1 MAAPKPEAAR
11 AVAPVPARESPA
23 SAALAAARLATTMD
37 KPGSGR
43 SRASAPAPGTVS
55 ARVSGP
61 GGVTPASGV
70 ATAPAPAPVATSA
83 SSSGVALQA
92 QRPGVA
98 LAAPKSVPTRPQS
111 APVMAPVAVEDGPPP
126 DLWADWDADVVAPA
140 VAVGGQPAPTAP
152 LAPVATSGPTP
163 TTSPPASAG
172 AAPRLE
178 DKEHWHA
185 LVAALELGGL
195 ASELA
200 RNCELVDW
208 DGQRLRLILDQASE
222 RLRVETTEQRL
233 RSALAAVLGEGL
245 RLEIQVARPEGE
257 TPSQRRD
264 RARRE
269 RQRSAEEAMAHDPI
283 AAALRDTLGARLMPG
298 TVRPPG

>member
-1 MAAPKPEAAR
+1 MD
-11 AVAPVPARESPA
+11 PVPA
-23 SAALAAARLATTMD
+23 
-37 KPGSGR
+37 
-43 SRASAPAPGTVS
+43 
-55 ARVSGP
+55 
-61 GGVTPASGV
+61 
-70 ATAPAPAPVATSA
+70 
-83 SSSGVALQA
+83 
-92 QRPGVA
+92 
-98 LAAPKSVPTRPQS
+98 
-111 APVMAPVAVEDGPPP
+111 EDGPPP

-140 VAVGGQPAPTAP
+140 VAVGGQPAPNAP
-152 LAPVATSGPTP
+152 LAPAATSDPAP

-185 LVAALELGGL
+185 LVAALDLGGL

-208 DGQRLRLILDQASE
+208 DGQRLRLTLDQASE